1 MSLVRR
7 LPQGIRVA
15 LAALVLMALGP
26 RVPAQADPLADFH
39 AAVEE
44 ASGQYQAALTTLETS
59 GREET
64 SAAVHR
70 LRQTWQ
76 SLAQRFA
83 AEPPAALAGGDQF
96 AGEFMQTDMQM
107 IGVLLVID
115 LGNRDAARAGLLPI
129 GATLSRLRERSAP
142 PAR

>member
-1 MSLVRR
+1 MSFVRR
-7 LPQGIRVA
+7 LPQGMRVVLVA
-15 LAALVLMALGP
+15 IVLLAVGP
-26 RVPAQADPLADFH
+26 LVPARADPLADFH

-44 ASGQYQAALTTLETS
+44 ASAQYQAALTTLETK

-70 LRQTWQ
+70 LRQSWQ
-76 SLAQRFA
+76 SIAQRFA
-83 AEPPAALAGGDQF
+83 AAPPAPFAGDEQF
-96 AGEFMQTDMQM
+96 ASMFMQTDMQ
-107 IGVLLVID
+107 IVGVLLVID

-142 PAR
+142 EAR